1 MIDIK
6 FNDNIKHNYS
16 SFKEILKLDNYDD
29 IIYINCYNS
38 LYNLPSLPNSLQILY
53 CAYNNLFSLPKLPN
67 SLIHL
72 NCSANNLSS
81 LPELPN
87 SLINL
92 YCSHNKLPS
101 LPKLPNS
108 LETLDCCTN
117 EMCVLPE
124 LPNSLMDLW
133 CHHNNL
139 SSLPELPNSLK
150 SLYYNNNPIYIH
162 IQKYFDGDTNIYNE
176 YQNKI
181 KIIFSNKIG
190 NWYLDCKYNPK
201 YLYCRKRLMKEYE
214 ELYG

>member
-53 CAYNNLFSLPKLPN
+53 CAYNNLSNLPKLPN

-87 SLINL
+87 SL
-92 YCSHNKLPS
+92 
-101 LPKLPNS
+101 
-108 LETLDCCTN
+108 
-117 EMCVLPE
+117 
-124 LPNSLMDLW
+124 MDLW

-139 SSLPELPNSLK
+139 SNLPDLPNSLK

-162 IQKYFDGDTNIYNE
+162 IQKYFDGNTNIYNE
-176 YQNKI
+176 YQT
-181 KIIFSNKIG
+181 IITYKFRDCSYIHSFRIRSSNFI
-190 NWYLDCKYNPK
+190 
-201 YLYCRKRLMKEYE
+201 RKSV
-214 ELYG
+214 

>member
-53 CAYNNLFSLPKLPN
+53 CAYNNLSNLPKLPN

-87 SLINL
+87 SLKEL
-92 YCSHNKLPS
+92 YCDY
-101 LPKLPNS
+101 NS
-108 LETLDCCTN
+108 
-117 EMCVLPE
+117 
-124 LPNSLMDLW
+124 
-133 CHHNNL
+133 L
-139 SSLPELPNSLK
+139 SSLPEFPNSLVTI
-150 SLYYNNNPIYIH
+150 SYYNNPIYTYI
-162 IQKYFDGDTNIYNE
+162 
-176 YQNKI
+176 NK
-181 KIIFSNKIG
+181 FV
-190 NWYLDCKYNPK
+190 LFT
-201 YLYCRKRLMKEYE
+201 
-214 ELYG
+214 

>member
-53 CAYNNLFSLPKLPN
+53 CAYNNLSNLPKLPN
-67 SLIHL
+67 SLIQLQCHYNHL
-72 NCSANNLSS
+72 SYLPKLPNSLTNLWCYSNKIS
-81 LPELPN
+81 NLPELPN
-87 SLINL
+87 SLNML
-92 YCSHNKLPS
+92 
-101 LPKLPNS
+101 
-108 LETLDCCTN
+108 CCWDN
-117 EMCVLPE
+117 R
-124 LPNSLMDLW
+124 
-133 CHHNNL
+133 L
-139 SSLPELPNSLK
+139 SSLPHFPNSLK
-150 SLYYNNNPIYIH
+150 GSNYSCNPIYTYIN
-162 IQKYFDGDTNIYNE
+162 KFFDGEHKDYFE

-181 KIIFSNKIG
+181 NKKFSNKTG
-190 NWYLDCKYNPK
+190 NWFLDCKYNPK